1 MNSAFTR
8 RADGSFLLALIS
20 VALVVMSASGCGGS
34 RGGFAS
40 GSFERGEERYEAESW
55 YEAVEDLRLFI
66 RRAPTDPRAAE
77 AQYMI
82 GMARYYDEDYPVAA
96 VEFEILRNDYPTS
109 ELADDAW
116 YMQGMC
122 YVEQVP
128 GTDLDQT
135 PTRQAVEHFVRY
147 LREHPAGKHRTEVEA
162 ELDKLNRHLDQKE
175 LNSARLY
182 RDMGRW
188 QAAAVTVDTML
199 ETRPNSELRPEMLL
213 LAGEVHLRRVELS
226 EAREN
231 YRQFLRDYPDHERV
245 KEAERGLER
254 IDGKA
259 ADGEGR

>member
-1 MNSAFTR
+1 MNSVSTR
-8 RADGSFLLALIS
+8 RVGISFALPMIIVALIGLM
-20 VALVVMSASGCGGS
+20 VPGCSGSG
-34 RGGFAS
+34 GGFAS
-40 GSFERGEERYEAESW
+40 GSFERGQEQYEKESW

-128 GTDLDQT
+128 RTDLDQT

-175 LNSARLY
+175 LDAARLY
-182 RDMGRW
+182 RNMGRW
-188 QAAAVTVDTML
+188 QAAAVTIDTML

-213 LAGEVHLRRVELS
+213 LAAEVHIRRIELS

-231 YRQFLRDYPDHERV
+231 YRQFLRDYPDHERA
-245 KEAERGLER
+245 KEARRGLER

>member
-1 MNSAFTR
+1 MNSVFTKR
-8 RADGSFLLALIS
+8 LGAAL
-20 VALVVMSASGCGGS
+20 VMLALVVLTTAGCGGGD
-34 RGGFAS
+34 GGHPA
-40 GSFERGEERYEAESW
+40 GSFERGQARYEDESW

-66 RRAPTDPRAAE
+66 RRAPTDPRAPE

-82 GMARYYDEDYPVAA
+82 GMARFSDEDYPVAA

-128 GTDLDQT
+128 RTDLDQT

-147 LREHPAGKHRTEVEA
+147 LREYPAGKHRTEVEG
-162 ELDKLNRHLDQKE
+162 ELNKLHRHLDQKE
-175 LNSARLY
+175 YDAARLY
-182 RDMGRW
+182 RNMGRW
-188 QAAAVTVDTML
+188 QAAAVTIDTML
-199 ETRPNSELRPEMLL
+199 ESRPNSELRPQMLL
-213 LAGEVHLRRVELS
+213 LSGEVHSRRVEFD
-226 EAREN
+226 EAREA
-231 YRQFLRDYPDHERV
+231 YRQFLRDYPEHEGAS
-245 KEAERGLER
+245 EARRGLER

>member
-1 MNSAFTR
+1 MNLVFAE
-8 RADGSFLLALIS
+8 RAGFVL
-20 VALVVMSASGCGGS
+20 VALVLGVLCVAGCGGS
-34 RGGFAS
+34 GDGHPA
-40 GSFERGEERYEAESW
+40 GSFERGQARYEDESW

-82 GMARYYDEDYPVAA
+82 GMARYKDEDYPVAA

-109 ELADDAW
+109 EIADDAW

-135 PTRQAVEHFVRY
+135 PTRQAVQHFVRY
-147 LREHPAGKHRTEVEA
+147 LREYPAGKHRTEVEG
-162 ELDKLNRHLDQKE
+162 ELKKLNRHLDRKE
-175 LNSARLY
+175 LDAARLY
-182 RDMGRW
+182 RNMGRW
-188 QAAAVTVDTML
+188 QAAAVTIDTML

-213 LAGEVHLRRVELS
+213 LAGEVHTKRVAWS
-226 EAREN
+226 EAREA
-231 YRQFLRDYPDHERV
+231 YRQFLRDYPEHERAS
-245 KEAERGLER
+245 EARRGLER